1 MAQAKLINTHILRV
15 NKVLETQKM
24 KPMKT
29 SKVIME
35 IDIKVTIL
43 RQFYIK
49 VESFEKN
56 SKW

>member
-56 SKW
+56 SK